1 MTFYYIDKNGE
12 TSYPSAIHPRAFP
25 IFKLVLAIL
34 IPNYLTA
41 IPKTTFTDDDDDD
54 FVYRG
59 RALLSGSESSETT

>member
-1 MTFYYIDKNGE
+1 M
-12 TSYPSAIHPRAFP
+12 
-25 IFKLVLAIL
+25 FKLVLAIL